1 MSQPISLARS
11 VYKAIRPYRIGIPL
25 ALSVIAGLIVGVSVL
40 VLRANSDWHLIRAI
54 APHLSTLVETQD
66 RPEILRMIS
75 SISKERGVSLVLVQ
89 NGQVFAT
96 SGSPEELDKDFHW
109 PEALFTI
116 EHSLISSTNLIT
128 SAPIRRENGP
138 DTKTQILIFSPLFPV
153 LLSCIGV
160 ALAILFL
167 GLMASQMYAA
177 KITSAVKTA
186 LAPIERLD
194 VAIRELL
201 NAESGATLPPTG
213 IRELENIRG
222 TILETRRALSDA
234 TDRLA
239 ETKAKE
245 LVADGYR
252 RLIHDLYT
260 PVAALREVLKVVHDP
275 ERKFASQEEI
285 SARVVRLAEQ
295 VLNQVSAAK
304 ENLGNEPKIL
314 TQEDVR
320 KCIAEAA
327 EQALLASPRK
337 DQVTIEKKLPEI
349 PVLLPHDPDNL
360 RRAITNLISNAL
372 RACRSLVEIELERT
386 PSFVAIRVS
395 DDGSGIDQDD
405 IGLLLQGRIAS
416 KDSERP
422 GYGLPSANHI
432 ARLHGGRL
440 VYRRS
445 TLGGACFEIR
455 V

>member
-1 MSQPISLARS
+1 MNQPISLARS

-25 ALSVIAGLIVGVSVL
+25 VLSVIAGLIVGVSVL
-40 VLRANSDWHLIRAI
+40 ILRANSDWHLIRAI

-75 SISKERGVSLVLVQ
+75 SISKERGVSLVVVQ
-89 NGQVFAT
+89 HRQVLAT
-96 SGSPEELDKDFHW
+96 SDSHENLDKDFLW
-109 PEALFTI
+109 PKALFKFD
-116 EHSLISSTNLIT
+116 HSLISRTNLIT
-128 SAPIRRENGP
+128 TAPIRRENGP

-160 ALAILFL
+160 ALSVLLL
-167 GLMASQMYAA
+167 GLATSQMYTA
-177 KITSAVKTA
+177 KITSVVKTA

-194 VAIRELL
+194 AAIRELP
-201 NAESGATLPPTG
+201 NADSGATLPPTG
-213 IRELENIRG
+213 IRELDNIRG

-275 ERKFASQEEI
+275 KRDFAPQEEI
-285 SARVVRLAEQ
+285 SARMVRLTEQ

-327 EQALLASPRK
+327 EQALLASPRRN
-337 DQVTIEKKLPEI
+337 QVRVKKKLPEF

-372 RACRSLVEIELERT
+372 RACRSLVEIEVERT

-395 DDGSGIDQDD
+395 DDGNGIDQND

-440 VYRRS
+440 IYRKS